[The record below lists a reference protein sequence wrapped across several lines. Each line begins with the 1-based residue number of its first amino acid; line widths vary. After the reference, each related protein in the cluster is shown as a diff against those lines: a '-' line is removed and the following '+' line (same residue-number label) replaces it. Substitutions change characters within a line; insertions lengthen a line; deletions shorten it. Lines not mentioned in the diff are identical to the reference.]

1 MASQHRLTGDGARV
15 ALATQLNPEYQPFHD
30 RAGHKYWYPPC
41 RGRRPSSTRRH
52 RRLQDDLGVDEAAA
66 EAILRLRSQV
76 IELQSHIRR
85 LEAELTA
92 QYTSQHMRLA
102 RYREV
107 YYEATWIDLEY
118 MDDEE

>member
-1 MASQHRLTGDGARV
+1 MIPE
-15 ALATQLNPEYQPFHD
+15 NPPPK
-30 RAGHKYWYPPC
+30 RYWYGPYEGYES
-41 RGRRPSSTRRH
+41 RSQ

-85 LEAELTA
+85 LEAELTT
-92 QYTSQHMRLA
+92 QYASQHMRLA

-107 YYEATWIDLEY
+107 YYEATWIELEY
-118 MDDEE
+118 ADDEE

>member
-1 MASQHRLTGDGARV
+1 MIPE
-15 ALATQLNPEYQPFHD
+15 NPPPK
-30 RAGHKYWYPPC
+30 RYWYGPYEGYES
-41 RGRRPSSTRRH
+41 RSQ

-85 LEAELTA
+85 LETELTS
-92 QYTSQHMRLA
+92 QYASQHMRLA

-107 YYEATWIDLEY
+107 YNEATWIELEFR
-118 MDDEE
+118 EG